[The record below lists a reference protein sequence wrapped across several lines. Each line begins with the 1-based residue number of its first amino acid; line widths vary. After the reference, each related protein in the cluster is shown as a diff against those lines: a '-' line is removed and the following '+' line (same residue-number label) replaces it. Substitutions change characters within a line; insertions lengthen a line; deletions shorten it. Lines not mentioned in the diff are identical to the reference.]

1 MSAEMWLF
9 LVGLIVGGSLG
20 AWWFMCR
27 ENRKRDG
34 NGKGS

>member
-1 MSAEMWLF
+1 MSAETWLF

-20 AWWFMCR
+20 AWWFMWR

-34 NGKGS
+34 KGKGS